1 VVTVLGEIDPA
12 DLGVTMAHEH
22 LFVDNWAMTFDY
34 DFILDSEPLAIREV
48 DLYRAAGGGA
58 ICDTT
63 SEGIGRNPEGL
74 ARMSQATGVHV
85 IMGAGWYREA
95 VYPGTFDAT
104 QTNELAAHLVDDLLL
119 GRRTGGIRAGFIGEI
134 GTERGYITARQERM
148 FRAAARAQRATGCP
162 IATHTTHWGELG
174 LEQIALLTEEGVPPD
189 SIIIGHLGD
198 RFQDE
203 VVPRSLPPEYGS
215 ASTIS
220 GSSRATRPLEVRADN
235 IANLWRQGFGEKI
248 LLASDICNLS
258 QLHEY
263 GGPGYANVIENFLDL
278 LRERGLGDAEI
289 DRMLISNPAEAFSY
303 TPRVDLNEGRRH
315 RSPATR
321 RRQPPPPR
329 RTMTGG
335 KTWRDSGTQSG
346 RQCHR
351 LLHTAREWPPG

>member
-1 VVTVLGEIDPA
+1 MPMNDSRVVTVLGEIDPA
-12 DLGVTMAHEH
+12 ELGITMAHEH
-22 LFVDNWAMTFDY
+22 LLVDNWAMTFDY

-48 DLYRAAGGGA
+48 ARYRAAGGGA

-74 ARMSQATGVHV
+74 ARISQATGVHL

-95 VYPGTFDAT
+95 VYPVTFDAT
-104 QTNELAAHLVDDLLL
+104 PTNELAAHLVDDLLL

-174 LEQIALLTEEGVPPD
+174 LEQIALLTEEGVAPD

-203 VVPRSLPPEYGS
+203 VVAKIAATGVW
-215 ASTIS
+215 IS
-220 GSSRATRPLEVRADN
+220 IDNLGFIAGYAPLEVRADN
-235 IANLWRQGFGEKI
+235 IANLWHQGFGEKI

-278 LRERGLGDAEI
+278 LQRARLGRDRDQQDAHIE
-289 DRMLISNPAEAFSY
+289 
-303 TPRVDLNEGRRH
+303 PR
-315 RSPATR
+315 
-321 RRQPPPPR
+321 
-329 RTMTGG
+329 
-335 KTWRDSGTQSG
+335 
-346 RQCHR
+346 
-351 LLHTAREWPPG
+351 

>member
-1 VVTVLGEIDPA
+1 MSESRVVTVLGEIDPA
-12 DLGVTMAHEH
+12 ELGITMAHEH
-22 LFVDNWAMTFDY
+22 LLVDNWAMTFDY

-48 DLYRAAGGGA
+48 ARYRAAGGGA

-74 ARMSQATGVHV
+74 ARISQATGVHLV
-85 IMGAGWYREA
+85 MGAGWYREA
-95 VYPGTFDAT
+95 VYPATFDAT
-104 QTNELAAHLVDDLLL
+104 PTNELAAHLVDDLLL

-174 LEQIALLTEEGVPPD
+174 LEQIALLTEEGVAPD

-203 VVPRSLPPEYGS
+203 VVTRIAATGVW
-215 ASTIS
+215 IS
-220 GSSRATRPLEVRADN
+220 IDNLGFIAGYAPLEVRADN
-235 IANLWRQGFGEKI
+235 IANLWHQGFGEKI

-278 LRERGLGDAEI
+278 LRERGLGETEI
-289 DRMLISNPAEAFSY
+289 NRMLVSNPAEAFSY
-303 TPRVDLNEGRRH
+303 TPLVDLNDDPDIDPLQLVEDSLH
-315 RSPATR
+315 RQGER
-321 RRQPPPPR
+321 
-329 RTMTGG
+329 
-335 KTWRDSGTQSG
+335 
-346 RQCHR
+346 
-351 LLHTAREWPPG
+351 